1 MKWANPVPMAKAIL
15 QREAGPMNW
24 RNPVQVIA
32 LVGWKMF
39 RAGSLAARA
48 HGADG
53 GADGPFFARDSHG
66 ADDLFRRHRGHNL
79 AFCRPAFSGA

>member
-1 MKWANPVPMAKAIL
+1 MKWANPVPIARAIL

-39 RAGSLAARA
+39 RAVTALAMIAARTA
-48 HGADG
+48 R
-53 GADGPFFARDSHG
+53 FFARDSHG
-66 ADDLFRRHRGHNL
+66 ADDLFRRRRGHHL
-79 AFCRPAFSGA
+79 AFFRPAFSGA